1 MVSSGNL
8 SKTPAQSVNMMK
20 RISRIALYT
29 ALGATVAGVERF
41 IPTPLPWVRLGLANG
56 VALIVLY
63 SIGWR
68 EAMLVNVLRSLVVGF
83 LFGTWASPALA
94 LSMGGAVI
102 AVIVMAAVKF
112 IGNSVITPIGVSVV
126 GAFAHMLTQF
136 TLAALLIVHHWG
148 IFVLTGPSL
157 IAALT
162 SGVLVGILAEVAIRR
177 LPSSLR
183 SGIVTARIQ

>member
-1 MVSSGNL
+1 VSPGKL
-8 SKTPAQSVNMMK
+8 SKTSAQSVNRMR

-29 ALGATVAGVERF
+29 ALGATVAGVERLV
-41 IPTPLPWVRLGLANG
+41 PTPLPWVRLGLANG

-68 EAMLVNVLRSLVVGF
+68 AAMLVNVLRSLVVGL
-83 LFGTWASPALA
+83 LFGTWASPAIA
-94 LSMGGAVI
+94 LSMGGAMV
-102 AVIVMAAVKF
+102 AVIVMAAIKRL
-112 IGNSVITPIGVSVV
+112 GNLMITPIGVSVA

-136 TLAALLIVHHWG
+136 ALAALLIVHHWG
-148 IFVLTGPSL
+148 IFALTGPSL

-162 SGVLVGILAEVAIRR
+162 SGVLVGFLAEVAIRR

-183 SGIVTARIQ
+183 SGIVTASVP